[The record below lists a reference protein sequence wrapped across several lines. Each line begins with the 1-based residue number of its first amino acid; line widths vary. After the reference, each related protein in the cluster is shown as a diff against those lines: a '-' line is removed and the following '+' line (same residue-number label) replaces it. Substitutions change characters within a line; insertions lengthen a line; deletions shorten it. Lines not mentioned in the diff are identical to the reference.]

1 MPHPSGAA
9 LLINGLGLLG
19 RVPARDSGYFN
30 LLIGSTQLVLS
41 VLIAIGANGE
51 AATLLGAS
59 GVFLFGL
66 TYLYVGLNAL
76 LSLGSAGLGWFCGL
90 VALLGVFFAVDKL
103 ATDPLLGVL
112 WFTWAGLWT
121 LFFLIL
127 GLGVTGLTRFTGWAL
142 VLTSQVTT
150 TVPAV
155 LGLKGAWPTGWTA
168 AGITLALVVLLFAA
182 SAVLAKREPSAS
194 VAVGPA
200 DAASSATPQ
209 PAHAA
214 PLPRL
219 TGAAGTR
226 PLHPINR
233 ITIERPM
240 NMTASSATTA
250 PETAVNY
257 EDLAA
262 RFRPIFDRIAVGA
275 SARRTGPPA
284 ALRADQGADGCRL
297 RRPARAHRRRR
308 VRRHPAAAVPP
319 AHRARRSRLEHSAGA
334 ARTLRVRGGPPRGIR
349 RSARPL
355 ARPFR
360 GRRDRGQLVDR
371 GRFGADRR
379 RDHQGSSGAD
389 KPGELRVNGT
399 KYYSTGSI
407 FADWIDTFAQVGD
420 TGKNVIA
427 VVNAHQ
433 PGVTH
438 GDDWDGFG
446 QRTTGSGTSTFVD
459 AVVEPENVIDFDTR
473 FKYQT
478 AFYQAVL
485 LSVLAGTIK
494 AAERDIAAEVK
505 ARTRIFSH
513 GNADSFAA
521 DPQILQ
527 VVGEVSAQAFAADAI
542 VERAAQAL
550 QGAYEGAF
558 LGDVDEDERR
568 NDIAELATAQAQVVL
583 TALATRATSDIF
595 DALAASGVSRTKN
608 LDRHW
613 RNARTAGS
621 HNPWVFKARIIGD
634 YVVNGTQPNRIW
646 AIGASPTAGK

>member
-1 MPHPSGAA
+1 
-9 LLINGLGLLG
+9 
-19 RVPARDSGYFN
+19 
-30 LLIGSTQLVLS
+30 
-41 VLIAIGANGE
+41 
-51 AATLLGAS
+51 
-59 GVFLFGL
+59 
-66 TYLYVGLNAL
+66 
-76 LSLGSAGLGWFCGL
+76 
-90 VALLGVFFAVDKL
+90 
-103 ATDPLLGVL
+103 
-112 WFTWAGLWT
+112 
-121 LFFLIL
+121 
-127 GLGVTGLTRFTGWAL
+127 
-142 VLTSQVTT
+142 
-150 TVPAV
+150 
-155 LGLKGAWPTGWTA
+155 
-168 AGITLALVVLLFAA
+168 
-182 SAVLAKREPSAS
+182 
-194 VAVGPA
+194 
-200 DAASSATPQ
+200 
-209 PAHAA
+209 
-214 PLPRL
+214 
-219 TGAAGTR
+219 
-226 PLHPINR
+226 
-233 ITIERPM
+233 
-240 NMTASSATTA
+240 MTAPSATTA

-275 SARRTGPPA
+275 SAREQDHQLPYEQIKELTDAGFG
-284 ALRADQGADGCRL
+284 ALRVPTADGGFGATLPQLFRL
-297 RRPARAHRRRR
+297 LTELAAADSNIPQALRGHFAFVEDRLVASGDQRDRWLARFVAGEIVGNSWTEVGSVQIGDVITRVRPA
-308 VRRHPAAAVPP
+308 
-319 AHRARRSRLEHSAGA
+319 
-334 ARTLRVRGGPPRGIR
+334 
-349 RSARPL
+349 
-355 ARPFR
+355 
-360 GRRDRGQLVDR
+360 
-371 GRFGADRR
+371 
-379 RDHQGSSGAD
+379 AD

>member
-1 MPHPSGAA
+1 
-9 LLINGLGLLG
+9 
-19 RVPARDSGYFN
+19 
-30 LLIGSTQLVLS
+30 
-41 VLIAIGANGE
+41 
-51 AATLLGAS
+51 
-59 GVFLFGL
+59 
-66 TYLYVGLNAL
+66 
-76 LSLGSAGLGWFCGL
+76 
-90 VALLGVFFAVDKL
+90 
-103 ATDPLLGVL
+103 
-112 WFTWAGLWT
+112 
-121 LFFLIL
+121 
-127 GLGVTGLTRFTGWAL
+127 
-142 VLTSQVTT
+142 
-150 TVPAV
+150 
-155 LGLKGAWPTGWTA
+155 
-168 AGITLALVVLLFAA
+168 
-182 SAVLAKREPSAS
+182 
-194 VAVGPA
+194 
-200 DAASSATPQ
+200 
-209 PAHAA
+209 
-214 PLPRL
+214 
-219 TGAAGTR
+219 
-226 PLHPINR
+226 
-233 ITIERPM
+233 M
-240 NMTASSATTA
+240 N
-250 PETAVNY
+250 Y
-257 EDLAA
+257 DDLAA

-275 SARRTGPPA
+275 SAREQDHQLPYEQIKELTDAGFG
-284 ALRADQGADGCRL
+284 ALRVPTADGGFGATLPQLFRL
-297 RRPARAHRRRR
+297 LTELAAADSNIPQALRGHFAFVEDRLVASGDQRDRWLARFVAGEIVGNSWTEVGAVQIGDVITRVRPA
-308 VRRHPAAAVPP
+308 V
-319 AHRARRSRLEHSAGA
+319 
-334 ARTLRVRGGPPRGIR
+334 
-349 RSARPL
+349 
-355 ARPFR
+355 
-360 GRRDRGQLVDR
+360 
-371 GRFGADRR
+371 
-379 RDHQGSSGAD
+379 D

-485 LSVLAGTIK
+485 LSVLAGTVK

-558 LGDVDEDERR
+558 LDDVDEDERL
-568 NDIAELATAQAQVVL
+568 NDLAELATAQAQVVL

-634 YVVNGTQPNRIW
+634 YVVNGTSRTVSGRSAPHPPPANERVSGSRW
-646 AIGASPTAGK
+646 TTRPRRTSAVGRVRVLGFRRGGGARLVVDARLPARRGIRACGGGCFSRRSAVSPAALRVVVPGGCAAPGTAGDTCVWRGLFLPPQCSFSRRVQPRPAPSGGAAAAARQRRRASGGEAARR